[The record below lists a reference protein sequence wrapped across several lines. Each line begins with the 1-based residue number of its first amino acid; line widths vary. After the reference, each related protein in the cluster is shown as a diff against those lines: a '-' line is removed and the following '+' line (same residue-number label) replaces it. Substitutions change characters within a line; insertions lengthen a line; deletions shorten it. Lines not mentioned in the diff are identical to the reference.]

1 VGKRKI
7 PTMKMSRVQRLVVNR
22 LGNPQKLELVE
33 SMLDKAGAQRS
44 GTVLEV
50 GCGAGFVAFNL
61 HERHGMSVT
70 GVDVDAEQIKAA
82 RDSYGSS
89 ETLRFLES
97 DTASLP
103 FKDGEFDLVIVQ
115 MVLHHVPE
123 WQAAL
128 GELAR
133 VLKQGRFLVFDDAV
147 YTDVTRK
154 YLKALIKGH
163 SFYSEEEVIETLRDR
178 DLSVVHQEEKW
189 GVMKFLVRHCILLF
203 QKSGEVY

>member
-1 VGKRKI
+1 MGKRKI

>member
-1 VGKRKI
+1 
-7 PTMKMSRVQRLVVNR
+7 MKMSRVQRLVVNR

-61 HERHGMSVT
+61 NERHGMSVT
-70 GVDVDAEQIKAA
+70 GVDVDAKQIKAA

-154 YLKALIKGH
+154 YLKALLKGH